1 MGILGVVGTKST
13 VGSVGTE
20 STLDVFNKK
29 VLCIFWVHWVL
40 CYYGN
45 CGC

>member
-20 STLDVFNKK
+20 STLDVFSKTCIVHILGTLGI
-29 VLCIFWVHWVL
+29 VLLW
-40 CYYGN
+40 
-45 CGC
+45 